1 MEKELSKNG
10 DEILS
15 PFAVMIKDGKVLC
28 GYRNYTKDV
37 YKDISVW
44 TLPGGRSQ
52 IGETVEQALKREIME
67 EVGITEFE
75 IIDFIGEL
83 PGMKE
88 NTTMLVFH
96 TSTKQDAKLMEPH
109 KFSKWQWVPID
120 DYIKKEKYG
129 HLNPAVQEMIINY
142 LMKI

>member
-1 MEKELSKNG
+1 MEKELAKNG
-10 DEILS
+10 DEILC
-15 PFAVMIKDGKVLC
+15 PLTIMIKDGKVLC

-52 IGETVEQALKREIME
+52 IGETVEQALRREVLE

-75 IIDFIGEL
+75 ILDFIGEL
-83 PGMKE
+83 PGMKK

-96 TSTKQDAKLMEPH
+96 TTTKQEARLMEPH
-109 KFSKWQWVPID
+109 KFSDWRWVPIK
-120 DYIKKEKYG
+120 DYIKEEKYG
-129 HLNPAVQEMIINY
+129 HLNPEVQNMIISY
-142 LMKI
+142 LKQI